1 MSENIF
7 IGRKAADCTSSP
19 PFQPYSK
26 VILWL
31 DDENM
36 FEAGDDTGRTLEADC
51 PWSTQAIANNMIAAI
66 KGFAYSPFEA
76 QDVLLDPAA
85 ELGDGVTVNGVYGPL
100 CSVET
105 TFDQLCAASI
115 AAPSDEEV
123 NHEYQYLG
131 RTQTTFDRK
140 LAKTRS
146 LITKT
151 AEEIRLEV
159 KNEVN
164 GLSSSIDIKLGS
176 ITSDVTGLDGAVS
189 TLQQTASSLQS
200 QITSAN
206 GDISTLKQT
215 ATSLQSQITSANGD
229 ISTLEQ
235 TVSGIRLSV
244 SNSTSSS
251 TIELLVDG
259 VAVSS
264 KTIRFTGNVVFESD
278 LADGT
283 TVVSG
288 DCIQTGQIEADY
300 IKLGGEMEVYRTS
313 SSNTLGGYIGYV
325 KSYDYNGNRTSGMG
339 MLDPDGNYQVVVT
352 DAGARLTSPTA
363 EVVAAVNI
371 TLQTTRAVNVEAS
384 SFNSDVDLTVSSDR
398 RVKDDIQYDV
408 SEKYLSIFER
418 LKPASFLYKNH
429 GQKKHLGF
437 IAQDVETAL
446 IDAGLTYD
454 DLAALNVDNPERYGI
469 IYGEFIALLV
479 AKIQQ
484 LEARLKT
491 LEG

>member
-159 KNEVN
+159 ENELDGLSASISVQLNEIASTVN
-164 GLSSSIDIKLGS
+164 GLSG
-176 ITSDVTGLDGAVS
+176 DVS
-189 TLQQTASSLQS
+189 KIS
-200 QITSAN
+200 QKVDN
-206 GDISTLKQT
+206 
-215 ATSLQSQITSANGD
+215 
-229 ISTLEQ
+229 
-235 TVSGIRLSV
+235 IRLSV
-244 SNSTSSS
+244 SNSTASS

-264 KTIRFTGNVVFESD
+264 KTIRFTGDVVFESD
-278 LADGT
+278 LSDGT
-283 TVVSG
+283 TLISG
-288 DCIQTGQIEADY
+288 DCIRTGQIEADY
-300 IKLGGEMEVYRTS
+300 LKLGGPMEVYRTS
-313 SSNTLGGYIGYV
+313 SSSRLGGYIGYV
-325 KSYDYNGNRTSGMG
+325 TSYDYNGNRTTGMG
-339 MLDPDGNYQVVVT
+339 MMNEDEDCQVVVT
-352 DAGARLTSPTA
+352 TAGARLTSPTA

-371 TLQTTRAVNVEAS
+371 TLQTTQAVNVEAS

-408 SEKYLSIFER
+408 SEKYLSIFDR

>member
-1 MSENIF
+1 MSEKHYVGLDITGFENNGKRLPIS
-7 IGRKAADCTSSP
+7 RVTLLA
-19 PFQPYSK
+19 
-26 VILWL
+26 
-31 DDENM
+31 DDENAYT
-36 FEAGDDTGRTLEADC
+36 AGDDTGLEIIADC
-51 PWSTQAIANNMIAAI
+51 PHAKQAMANTILSTLKGTKYQMYSADAANI
-66 KGFAYSPFEA
+66 
-76 QDVLLDPAA
+76 DPAA
-85 ELGDGVTVNGVYGPL
+85 ELGDGVTVGGIYSVISRIQDDGSGYIDLSAPGEEELEDEYPASGPMT
-100 CSVET
+100 S
-105 TFDQLCAASI
+105 A
-115 AAPSDEEV
+115 
-123 NHEYQYLG
+123 
-131 RTQTTFDRK
+131 FDRK

-146 LITKT
+146 FITKT

-159 KNEVN
+159 ENELAGLSASISVQLNEIASTVN
-164 GLSSSIDIKLGS
+164 GLSGDVSKISQKVDN
-176 ITSDVTGLDGAVS
+176 IT
-189 TLQQTASSLQS
+189 
-200 QITSAN
+200 
-206 GDISTLKQT
+206 
-215 ATSLQSQITSANGD
+215 
-229 ISTLEQ
+229 
-235 TVSGIRLSV
+235 LSV
-244 SNSTSSS
+244 SNSTASS

-259 VAVSS
+259 VVVSS
-264 KTIRFTGNVVFESD
+264 KTIRFTGDVVFESD

-288 DCIQTGQIEADY
+288 NCIRTGQIEADY

-408 SEKYLSIFER
+408 SEKYLSIFNR
-418 LKPASFLYKNH
+418 LKPASFLYKDH